1 MGKSPWGLEGSDMSE
16 QLNTVGLEEASNV
29 IMESRTEENSHMI
42 LNCHSFKINTYLPI
56 YI

>member
-1 MGKSPWGLEGSDMSE
+1 MGKSPWGLKGSDMSE
-16 QLNTVGLEEASNV
+16 QLNTVGLEETSNV